1 MNLAPKKSLDVTTAL
16 ASTWGRTAGSFRSRV
31 TVTRPTRS
39 SVTFPTRPL
48 VTPETSTGSPSFRPL
63 TLLNTARAVT
73 RLVRSERPVSQNIP
87 ATKTTRPS
95 STIAPTPTSCLYVR
109 SIVALA
115 LDDGHLEVALEELV
129 HGRVLGLQDLLA
141 RALGADLRLPQQGDA
156 VRHAERPTHVVRHH
170 YAGDAD
176 FLLQPLDQPVDHV
189 GVHRVEPG
197 RRLVVQQVLG
207 LAGDRPGDADP
218 LAHPPR
224 QLGRELLR
232 HLRREVD
239 EPQAL
244 AHPVHA
250 VAVVRVTRL
259 VGDAEADVLVYAHGI
274 EQRAGLEHVPDVGTQ
289 LRQLLAPEQRH
300 VQPVHDHVARVGLD
314 EADDVLQQH
323 ALAHAGGAEQGDRL
337 AVVDP

>member
-73 RLVRSERPVSQNIP
+73 GLARSERPVSQNIP

-129 HGRVLGLQDLLA
+129 HRRVLGLQDLFA
-141 RALGADLRLPQQGDA
+141 RAHGADLRLPQQGDA
-156 VRHAERPTHVVRHH
+156 VGHAERPAHVVRHH
-170 YAGDAD
+170 HAGDAD
-176 FLLQPLDQPVDHV
+176 LLLQPLDQPVDHV
-189 GVHRVEPG
+189 GGHRVEPG

-207 LAGDRPGDADP
+207 LARDRPGDADP

-224 QLGRELLR
+224 QLGREFLR
-232 HLRREVD
+232 HLRRHVD
-239 EPQAL
+239 EAQAL
-244 AHPVHA
+244 PHPVRA
-250 VAVVRVTRL
+250 VAVVPVTGL
-259 VGDAEADVLVYAHGI
+259 VGDAAD
-274 EQRAGLEHVPDVGTQ
+274 RKST
-289 LRQLLAPEQRH
+289 
-300 VQPVHDHVARVGLD
+300 
-314 EADDVLQQH
+314 
-323 ALAHAGGAEQGDRL
+323 RL
-337 AVVDP
+337 NSSHSSISY